1 METEHFLPMTRD
13 EMDKLGWPQLD
24 VLLVTGDA
32 YIDHHSFGVAI
43 IGRVLLSHGYKVG
56 IIAQPDWNNP
66 KAFEVMGR
74 PRFFCGV
81 TAGNLDSILAHYTA
95 AKKIRHDDAYTPD
108 GKAGARP
115 DYAVN
120 VYTGILKF
128 HFPVKIHASTP
139 PFLSFSILSYQVSSC
154 NPETVDYRFCYNC
167 HFITEEVQKFSL
179 NQRIFLD

>member
-1 METEHFLPMTRD
+1 METEKFLPMTRE

-56 IIAQPDWNNP
+56 IIAQPDWNDP

-81 TAGNLDSILAHYTA
+81 TAGNLDSILAHY
-95 AKKIRHDDAYTPD
+95 
-108 GKAGARP
+108 
-115 DYAVN
+115 
-120 VYTGILKF
+120 LKCF
-128 HFPVKIHASTP
+128 WIIPIW
-139 PFLSFSILSYQVSSC
+139 LSYYSDFVAVAQ
-154 NPETVDYRFCYNC
+154 
-167 HFITEEVQKFSL
+167 
-179 NQRIFLD
+179 

>member
-1 METEHFLPMTRD
+1 METEKFLPMTRE

-56 IIAQPDWNNP
+56 IIAQPDWNDP

-95 AKKIRHDDAYTPD
+95 AKKIRHDDAYTP
-108 GKAGARP
+108 GGRAGMRP
-115 DYAVN
+115 NFPTV
-120 VYTGILKF
+120 VYTQMLKRVFPGITVALGGIEASLRRCVHYDF
-128 HFPVKIHASTP
+128 WEDKIKPT
-139 PFLSFSILSYQVSSC
+139 ILLPSKADVLM
-154 NPETVDYRFCYNC
+154 FG
-167 HFITEEVQKFSL
+167 
-179 NQRIFLD
+179 